1 MIARVAGKPG
11 LHRRRLVSGVIVE
24 HQVDAE
30 IDRHRL
36 RDPGEELAEF
46 DGAVALV
53 AAGDDPDG
61 GDVQGGEQRGDAV
74 ALAVMAAPP
83 GLARPIGD
91 SGWVRSRA
99 LSCQGRLWSCDY
111 SSMQGTR
118 SGCGESRA
126 ASRRST
132 GSRALSVPIEALI
145 EDAEK

>member
-99 LSCQGRLWSCDY
+99 LFLPGQALELRFFVDAGHQIEMRRKQGGIAALDWIARAPRPD
-111 SSMQGTR
+111 R
-118 SGCGESRA
+118 SIDRGR
-126 ASRRST
+126 
-132 GSRALSVPIEALI
+132 
-145 EDAEK
+145 